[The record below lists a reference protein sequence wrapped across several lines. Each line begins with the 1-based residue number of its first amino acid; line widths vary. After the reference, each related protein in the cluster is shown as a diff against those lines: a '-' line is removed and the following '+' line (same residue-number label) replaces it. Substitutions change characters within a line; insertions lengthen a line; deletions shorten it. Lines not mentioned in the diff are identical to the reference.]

1 MEESSV
7 RRQDTC
13 LVSGLPFPL
22 PDIPVGRDVH
32 LLPLRDRN
40 VVMWQ
45 VGLCLGLSMASSVR
59 WKQVPWVWAAPP
71 GSGPLDSQAPSHHCS
86 FQLAHTCF
94 WGTPSLC
101 SGLLPLLPLGRYP
114 GCPTCPLGV
123 SYSLV
128 RVG

>member
-71 GSGPLDSQAPSHHCS
+71 GSGPLDRPLPTTAASNWPTPASGAPPPC
-86 FQLAHTCF
+86 A
-94 WGTPSLC
+94 
-101 SGLLPLLPLGRYP
+101 LGS
-114 GCPTCPLGV
+114 CLSCPLAGILGAPHVPLV
-123 SYSLV
+123 SATHWS
-128 RVG
+128 G